1 MLYIYSF
8 HLNDV
13 PILRFIVLTQSYVM
27 CTLKKT
33 ELCLLFDWLEFSSLL
48 ICCSL
53 TTYLLVWLNPHKS
66 NRSSAKYVVIRHRT
80 K

>member
-27 CTLKKT
+27 CTLKKCFFHVKHNYVS
-33 ELCLLFDWLEFSSLL
+33 CL
-48 ICCSL
+48 IG
-53 TTYLLVWLNPHKS
+53 
-66 NRSSAKYVVIRHRT
+66 
-80 K
+80 